1 MLWLKNCKSE
11 ISTLSTDTKNKFDQI
26 DIKHQNLLQKT
37 SNLNIEINRR
47 TKTSG
52 NNW

>member
-1 MLWLKNCKSE
+1 MLWLKNCTSE
-11 ISTLSTDTKNKFDQI
+11 ISTLSTDMKNKFNQM
-26 DIKHQNLLQKT
+26 DIKHQNLLQET
-37 SNLNIEINRR
+37 SNLNIKIDGR